1 VVTWINAQSHRIG
14 RYDKFIKK
22 HYGHVEVAV
31 LNVDFLPNRI
41 DTVVIGDRL
50 FPLPIPV
57 EGRDDEAPHVG
68 HMDVDDGNSDAGQG
82 EEKKDDESSEGK
94 TGQIK
99 EKMQKEAGST
109 QHISSSCN
117 GKQVEKETATQTEGI
132 GSAAKNPDIPPRLE
146 FRNGN
151 SDLNFSQEIHD
162 VHSTFELTNKSYIM
176 ASSSAYPSIVT
187 KLTPQKKDEGDIGKK
202 IILEELEGFSPKPT
216 KRSKRRENSDDEDSC
231 ARAERLKTKR
241 NLDGSGTKSFLS
253 SSDSQIALNISNLG
267 VHLGDNEDKNIEN
280 IKLLEHNRLAEASK
294 MDQKQIN
301 ITHTQEEDDAIS
313 DKDSDLGLDHD
324 TIQHLVGDIT
334 KDVFG
339 DDGSLWR
346 DFKPKPRKNKS
357 GSNK

>member
-1 VVTWINAQSHRIG
+1 VVTWTNAQSHGIG

-41 DTVVIGDRL
+41 DTVVIRDKL

-132 GSAAKNPDIPPRLE
+132 GSAAKNPDSPPCLE

-187 KLTPQKKDEGDIGKK
+187 KLTPQKKMRET
-202 IILEELEGFSPKPT
+202 LVR
-216 KRSKRRENSDDEDSC
+216 RSSWRS
-231 ARAERLKTKR
+231 
-241 NLDGSGTKSFLS
+241 
-253 SSDSQIALNISNLG
+253 
-267 VHLGDNEDKNIEN
+267 
-280 IKLLEHNRLAEASK
+280 
-294 MDQKQIN
+294 
-301 ITHTQEEDDAIS
+301 
-313 DKDSDLGLDHD
+313 
-324 TIQHLVGDIT
+324 
-334 KDVFG
+334 
-339 DDGSLWR
+339 WR
-346 DFKPKPRKNKS
+346 DFHPSQQKGAREEKTLMMKIPVRVLKD
-357 GSNK
+357 